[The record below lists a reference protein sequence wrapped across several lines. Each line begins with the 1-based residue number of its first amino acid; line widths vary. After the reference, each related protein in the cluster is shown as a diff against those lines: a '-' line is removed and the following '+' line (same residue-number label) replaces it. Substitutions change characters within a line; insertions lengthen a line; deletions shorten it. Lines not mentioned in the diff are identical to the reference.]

1 MRTGT
6 RASLFRGGSD
16 VLSHPQRR
24 QSSRTAKTYHTI
36 VSKFVHSLIF
46 VHSSLAISLLF
57 LYIIRLLSL
66 VMSLLSVL
74 SRTLPF
80 SWALLSFCL
89 YRFLF
94 LSFEID
100 FSLLS
105 FSCIRHFSSTTIHRR
120 SSLSSTCPRYSSEK
134 GLVVHTGRV
143 LSHSVCAPKW
153 KAPRVKR
160 ASCRLLSPKT
170 VETGFKRAVALLRAL

>member
-66 VMSLLSVL
+66 VMSLLSAL

-80 SWALLSFCL
+80 SWTLLSFCL

-94 LSFEID
+94 LSFETD

-105 FSCIRHFSSTTIHRR
+105 FSCIRHFFYHYS
-120 SSLSSTCPRYSSEK
+120 SSLIFIFYVPA
-134 GLVVHTGRV
+134 V
-143 LSHSVCAPKW
+143 LQ
-153 KAPRVKR
+153 RKR
-160 ASCRLLSPKT
+160 SRGAHRSRSLAFS
-170 VETGFKRAVALLRAL
+170 LRAEVEGTSRETRIMSFTVAEDG